1 MLFDVLSTASPSL
14 LAALA
19 LSLVLAGTVKGTIG
33 IGMPIV
39 AFPLL
44 SAFLEVRTAVALLTL
59 PLVLSNIP
67 QAMENGAGAGLARLR
82 RLAPVL
88 LGTIPGVAA
97 GVLFVDTGS
106 DPQFARA
113 AAGSA
118 LIVTALLMLAAPKL
132 HVGPQHV
139 AAGVAAGF
147 LGGLMGG
154 VAAIPGPIVFVFL
167 LAKGLRGSEF
177 TGEASMFLVVSSLV
191 LAFVLA
197 GTGSFNWWDV
207 LISAAALAPV
217 ALGMYVGQKLR
228 DRIAPETFKRLVLV
242 AVLASGLELVR
253 RAVLA

>member
-1 MLFDVLSTASPSL
+1 MLLEAISTASPSL
-14 LAALA
+14 LAALT
-19 LSLVLAGTVKGTIG
+19 LSLVFAGTVKGTIG
-33 IGMPIV
+33 VGMPIV

-44 SAFLEVRTAVALLTL
+44 SAFLEVRTAVALLSL

-67 QAMENGAGAGLARLR
+67 QALENGAGVARLR
-82 RLAPVL
+82 RLMPVL

-97 GVLFVDTGS
+97 GVLFIDTGS

-118 LIVTALLMLAAPKL
+118 LIVTAILMLAAPKL

-139 AAGVAAGF
+139 AAGIAAGF

-154 VAAIPGPIVFVFL
+154 IAAIPGPIVFVFL

-177 TGEASMFLVVSSLV
+177 TGEASMFLVVSSLA
-191 LAFVLA
+191 LAVALA
-197 GTGSFNWWDV
+197 GTGSFDWRDV

-217 ALGMYVGQKLR
+217 VVGMYVGQKLR

-242 AVLASGLELVR
+242 AVLAAGVELVR
-253 RAVLA
+253 RAAFS

>member
-1 MLFDVLSTASPSL
+1 MLLEVFSNASPGL

-19 LSLVLAGTVKGTIG
+19 LSLVFAGTVKGTIG
-33 IGMPIV
+33 VGMPIV

-44 SAFLEVRTAVALLTL
+44 SAFLEVRAAVALLSL

-67 QAMENGAGAGLARLR
+67 QALENGAGAARLR
-82 RLAPVL
+82 RLLPVL

-97 GVLFVDTGS
+97 GMLFVDSSS

-118 LIVTALLMLAAPKL
+118 LIVTAVLMLAAPKL

-147 LGGLMGG
+147 LGGMMGG

-191 LAFVLA
+191 LAVFLA
-197 GTGSFNWWDV
+197 GTGGFDWRDA
-207 LISAAALAPV
+207 LISVAALAPI
-217 ALGMYVGQKLR
+217 ALGMHVGQKLR
-228 DRIAPETFKRLVLV
+228 DRIKPETFKRLVLV
-242 AVLASGLELVR
+242 AVLVSGLELVR
-253 RAVLA
+253 RAVLS